1 MSTIKRSKTDAFS
14 VKESVNIVKLA
25 EAAFEQI
32 SLDQLTDVV
41 VETPTDGDIL
51 VYSSDLMAWEN
62 VPQAGLNYDLEDLAN
77 ITITSVSDGQV
88 LTWDSS
94 TSKWVNETPTTGAT
108 TLDGL
113 TDVNTLGVAGG
124 MVLMYNSDTSEWNAE
139 SLDYPNSLDDL
150 TDVTITTPS
159 NGQVL
164 KYNGSAWVNG
174 TDSGATPGGSDTY
187 VQYNDG
193 GVLGGESTFTYN
205 KTNNELTVSKVK
217 TNNISGIVATDQ
229 MIIVTGE
236 NSTTAGIG
244 LSPSALAPTF
254 FTETSVYDIYHEGNT
269 KTVNGQSI
277 AGSGDITV
285 SGGASTA
292 AELSYDNSTSGLA
305 STDVQGAIDE
315 LNTVAGALANI
326 RGTAWRSFD
335 WASSTFYT
343 RTAFG
348 SGFSTL
354 DVNRR
359 YASIE
364 CHMSASNSG
373 GYISGN
379 ASTPPANIAV
389 LGPWANNW
397 TGIVVFTP
405 YNGANDVSTTAGL
418 QDSSSGTATASLF
431 GVEYSLANGWEIVF
445 RYASA
450 DLKTR
455 VPFTM
460 TSDNMILEVYY
471 ESDAAQTVVELI
483 RVTVREY
490 PSGDVIATD
499 TWTGST
505 AFNSLYWKLKSYK
518 VGSSALREY
527 LYNVLYMGD
536 GFNPPAG
543 LSFD

>member
-25 EAAFEQI
+25 EAAFEQV

-62 VPQAGLNYDLEDLAN
+62 VPQAGLNYDLEDLDN

-88 LTWDSS
+88 LTWDSG

-108 TLDGL
+108 NLDGL
-113 TDVNTLGVAGG
+113 
-124 MVLMYNSDTSEWNAE
+124 S
-139 SLDYPNSLDDL
+139 
-150 TDVTITTPS
+150 DVTISTPS

-174 TDSGATPGGSDTY
+174 TDSGATPGGSDTH

-193 GVLGGESTFTYN
+193 GVLGGKSTFSF
-205 KTNNELTVSKVK
+205 NETTDTLSIPKV
-217 TNNISGIVATDQ
+217 
-229 MIIVTGE
+229 
-236 NSTTAGIG
+236 NSSDG
-244 LSPSALAPTF
+244 LYTLSASTLGFGSARI
-254 FTETSVYDIYHEGNT
+254 YD
-269 KTVNGQSI
+269 
-277 AGSGDITV
+277 SGDEMGFIADAIDNLGIDTRAFRFNT
-285 SGGASTA
+285 ASAAPEFYDGSTYRAVYHAGNLTA
-292 AELSYDNSTSGLA
+292 ANTPYDNATSGLT

-326 RGTAWRSFD
+326 RGTTWRSFD
-335 WASSTFYT
+335 WVNATFYT
-343 RTAFG
+343 RASFG

-354 DVNRR
+354 DTNRR

-364 CHMSASNSG
+364 CSASVSNSG
-373 GYISGN
+373 GYISGS
-379 ASTPPANIAV
+379 ASTPPGNIAV

-397 TGIVVFTP
+397 TGIVVFLP
-405 YNGANDVSTTAGL
+405 YQGANDVSTTAGL
-418 QDSSSGTATASLF
+418 QDSSFGTATASLF

-450 DLKTR
+450 DLQTR

-460 TSDNMILEVYY
+460 ASAENMTLEVYY
-471 ESDAAQTVVELI
+471 ETDAAQTVVELI

-490 PSGDVIATD
+490 PSGSVIATD

-505 AFNSLYWKLKSYK
+505 AFTNLYWKLKAYK
-518 VGSSALREY
+518 VGASSLREF
-527 LYNVLYMGD
+527 LYSVLYMGD
-536 GFNPPAG
+536 GFNPPPG
-543 LSFD
+543 LSFT